1 MKICLHDS
9 DDAIGVD
16 SDLHNRIYAKSSK
29 ALGHKDS
36 SLDALD
42 LPFFQ
47 LGKHPNQVH
56 PAHVAVQALPSIP
69 GPLALGDG
77 RGAQPMDTPALQNA
91 DVDDDD
97 DDDDDKALPASMN
110 PIQLIHHAIPNMQ
123 KQRAEAKAKASA
135 AKASA
140 AKASSKSRGEKRK
153 KGGGDPAEKD
163 NAPQE
168 KIMRLSTQKP
178 GSGGDTG
185 KPEVLESDAD
195 RKLLEDFRESMI
207 GVKHSVLA
215 GVGDGDAVV
224 GENLKKAMKDISSLS
239 KKLKEKRKSLKRRQD
254 VGGPLK
260 DELDNMI
267 EELDKGYHISM
278 KLSQSNGEE
287 NLLVDMKELVSSD
300 WRISSAMFKRAFKCQ
315 ALWCLKFSDWAKFT
329 SMRQVMY
336 SEMDGTNGEI
346 FFECM
351 TSELIQRLLRALPL
365 RVSNKL
371 QFSERFTVYLFFFG
385 FG

>member
-1 MKICLHDS
+1 MMIHCFFWYCSNKVNVRTGRKGYYKRTQATDKTTAMKICLHDS

-97 DDDDDKALPASMN
+97 DDDDDKALPAAMN

-153 KGGGDPAEKD
+153 KGGVILQRRTMLPKKRSCDCQPRNLDQVGILASLRCW
-163 NAPQE
+163 NQ
-168 KIMRLSTQKP
+168 MQ
-178 GSGGDTG
+178 
-185 KPEVLESDAD
+185 
-195 RKLLEDFRESMI
+195 I
-207 GVKHSVLA
+207 GNSWKTFV
-215 GVGDGDAVV
+215 
-224 GENLKKAMKDISSLS
+224 N
-239 KKLKEKRKSLKRRQD
+239 
-254 VGGPLK
+254 P
-260 DELDNMI
+260 
-267 EELDKGYHISM
+267 
-278 KLSQSNGEE
+278 
-287 NLLVDMKELVSSD
+287 
-300 WRISSAMFKRAFKCQ
+300 
-315 ALWCLKFSDWAKFT
+315 
-329 SMRQVMY
+329 
-336 SEMDGTNGEI
+336 
-346 FFECM
+346 
-351 TSELIQRLLRALPL
+351 
-365 RVSNKL
+365 
-371 QFSERFTVYLFFFG
+371 
-385 FG
+385 